1 MGLLDQR
8 GVVIT
13 GAGRGLGRSYAHAV
27 AREGAGVVVNDI
39 DIDEAERVVAEIEH
53 EGGRAIASGAS
64 VADWESSGDLIDT
77 CVREFGRLDG
87 LVNNAVAY
95 SYFGPPWEE
104 HGDTIK
110 TQIEVNVTGA
120 LYCAAHALRHMV
132 GQRSGSLINIASR
145 GIMGQSGM
153 TVYSAS
159 KGALAAATYAQAM
172 DLMPFNVRVNALC
185 PAGFTRGHTL
195 AGQNAEYAKS
205 IAGSPDLVAPGIVY
219 LLSDL
224 SNGVTGQLLVLLGHK
239 LGLMRRPEMLEHVE
253 ERDQWTAHEIAEVL
267 EHELRADLQPVGVTA
282 TGAYAWDPAPVAP
295 DPRASATRR

>member
-1 MGLLDQR
+1 MALLEQR

-13 GAGRGLGRSYAHAV
+13 GAGRGLGRSYAKAV

-39 DIDEAERVVAEIEH
+39 DIAEAERVAAEIER
-53 EGGRAIASGAS
+53 EGGSAIASGAS
-64 VADWESSGDLIDT
+64 VAGWESSGELIET
-77 CVREFGRLDG
+77 CVREFGRIDG

-110 TQIEVNVTGA
+110 TQIDVNVTGA

-132 GQRSGSLINIASR
+132 AQCSGSLVNIASR

-159 KGALAAATYAQAM
+159 KAALATATYAQAM
-172 DLMPFNVRVNALC
+172 DVMPFNVRVNALC

-224 SNGVTGQLLVLLGHK
+224 SEGVTGQLLVLLGRK
-239 LGLMRRPEMLEHVE
+239 LGLMRRPEMLDRVE
-253 ERDQWTAHEIAEVL
+253 ERDEWTAQEIAEVL
-267 EHELRADLQPVGVTA
+267 ERGFRSDFQPVGVTA
-282 TGAYAWDPAPVAP
+282 SGPYAWDPEPVPA
-295 DPRASATRR
+295 R

>member
-13 GAGRGLGRSYAHAV
+13 GAGRGLGRSYAKAV
-27 AREGAGVVVNDI
+27 AREGAAVVVNDI
-39 DIDEAERVVAEIEH
+39 DVDEAERVVAEIEQ
-53 EGGRAIASGAS
+53 EGGTAIASGAS
-64 VADWESSGDLIDT
+64 VASWESSGELIET
-77 CVREFGRLDG
+77 CVREFGRIDG

-110 TQIEVNVTGA
+110 TQIDVNVTGA

-132 GQRSGSLINIASR
+132 AQQSGSLINIASR

-159 KGALAAATYAQAM
+159 KGALATATYAQAM
-172 DLMPFNVRVNALC
+172 DVMAFNVRVNALC
-185 PAGFTRGHTL
+185 PAGFTRGHAL

-205 IAGSPDLVAPGIVY
+205 IAASPDLVAPGIVY

-224 SNGVTGQLLVLLGHK
+224 SGGVTGQLLVLLGRK
-239 LGLMRRPEMLEHVE
+239 LSLMRRPEMLEHVE
-253 ERDQWTAHEIAEVL
+253 ERDEWTAQEIAEVL
-267 EHELRADLQPVGVTA
+267 EREFRSDFQPVGITA
-282 TGAYAWDPAPVAP
+282 TSPYAWRPTATLSVDAGVAG
-295 DPRASATRR
+295 